1 MRLINA
7 LASDY
12 YGRTYLVSNEKTV
25 IRLIGILKSEV
36 KSKNLLKNSLSNLQE
51 VILFE
56 ATSIKEVEEL
66 VYKNKFFLVIS
77 NLALPDSIDF
87 EILKYFKNSGIIK

>member
-36 KSKNLLKNSLSNLQE
+36 KSKNL
-51 VILFE
+51 
-56 ATSIKEVEEL
+56 
-66 VYKNKFFLVIS
+66 
-77 NLALPDSIDF
+77 
-87 EILKYFKNSGIIK
+87 FKNIQKLLKTIRMLIH

>member
-25 IRLIGILKSEV
+25 IRLIGVLKSEV
-36 KSKNLLKNSLSNLQE
+36 KFNFLLKNIQN
-51 VILFE
+51 
-56 ATSIKEVEEL
+56 
-66 VYKNKFFLVIS
+66 Y
-77 NLALPDSIDF
+77 
-87 EILKYFKNSGIIK
+87 

>member
-1 MRLINA
+1 MNFAINDILGCNGEENSIIQDNLITKSSQKIKEFDKICYFNSFFLKKNRFSMRLINA

-36 KSKNLLKNSLSNLQE
+36 L
-51 VILFE
+51 
-56 ATSIKEVEEL
+56 
-66 VYKNKFFLVIS
+66 
-77 NLALPDSIDF
+77 
-87 EILKYFKNSGIIK
+87 